1 MMIDLDKNDFQESQ
15 VSYRAKNSKQ
25 IKELKR
31 SNERLASEN
40 RRLQSDLDRAV
51 NFSENKIAENNSKA
65 VKSVAA
71 LTIIFLFAFM
81 VFITEAGKN
90 LREYKRAGE
99 QAYTLYSQC
108 VSSKTVEANHSSIL
122 LDGIANSIIKSKQA
136 ELQSELNEIPD
147 LKNIRGLIR
156 FGFESQ
162 TQSVELPDSADYEF
176 NPAIA
181 SVNDGNLSKIDSVS
195 LAKIVESM
203 TDRKIEDIQ
212 DAIYSVL
219 FHTKKSSLDESSDKE
234 NGN

>member
-90 LREYKRAGE
+90 LREYKRSGE
-99 QAYTLYSQC
+99 EAYTLYNQC

-122 LDGIANSIIKSKQA
+122 LDEIASSIIKSKQV
-136 ELQSELNEIPD
+136 ELQNEVNEIPD
-147 LKNIRGLIR
+147 LKNLRGLVK
-156 FGFESQ
+156 FGFESP
-162 TQSVELPDSADYEF
+162 TQYVDLPDSADYEF
-176 NPAIA
+176 NPVIRYYGDL
-181 SVNDGNLSKIDSVS
+181 NPQYGIDSLLRSAKVTM
-195 LAKIVESM
+195 LAI
-203 TDRKIEDIQ
+203 
-212 DAIYSVL
+212 
-219 FHTKKSSLDESSDKE
+219 FHNKQSE
-234 NGN
+234 N